1 MLIVICGMHRSGSTL
16 VAQLV
21 QGLLAEQPLPVTVSE
36 NGLGETVAD
45 MQARAADPQQIWLVK
60 VHQQAK
66 RFRDGLPDEGA
77 TYFYTYRDMRDALAS
92 AWRKNRLTSG
102 HRLRTPEALE
112 SFIRAQLK
120 AGLIFE
126 ARSNLWRGR
135 YEDFVDDLEG
145 LTRQLAAVL
154 KVTPSQELI
163 QRLVADAQPDQQRE
177 RVRELSRGNQAIG
190 KTSFITSNHITD
202 GREGAWK
209 ETLTV
214 AEAALAERIA
224 RRWLKSRGYSLCFR
238 KSQQLSMNSAATNS
252 QPAGLSPAEKAERRK
267 RRRQEHRRTQS
278 ECDG

>member
-21 QGLLAEQPLPVTVSE
+21 RGLLAEQPLPVTISD
-36 NGLGETVAD
+36 NGLGETVAE
-45 MQARAADPQQIWLVK
+45 MQARAADPEQIWLVK

-77 TYFYTYRDMRDALAS
+77 TYFYTYRDLRDALAS

-102 HRLRTPEALE
+102 HRLRTPEALK
-112 SFIRAQLK
+112 SFVHAQLK

-154 KVTPSQELI
+154 KITPSQEVI
-163 QRLVADAQPDQQRE
+163 EHLVADAQPEQQRE
-177 RVRELSRGNQAIG
+177 RVRALSQGNQTIG
-190 KTSFITSNHITD
+190 KASFITSNHITD

-214 AEAALAERIA
+214 AEAELAERMA

-238 KSQQLSMNSAATNS
+238 KGQRPSVDSRATSS
-252 QPAGLSPAEKAERRK
+252 QPGGLPPAEKAKRRK
-267 RRRQEHRRTQS
+267 PRRKEHRGLRLK
-278 ECDG
+278 G